1 MEFLIGFSETNID
14 SNQQN
19 THITTDTHRRGN
31 HQPHRLPPPREAP
44 SHHQTIPP
52 SGHPSITKPRPKADR
67 SQNHETPNGFAE
79 TSRHQRPP
87 MLAHALRAAT
97 TTSPKHDTGQIRLA
111 HKRHTRTKPRPPG
124 QQTTQSQ
131 QAIPPKPETHNTR
144 RSSIP
149 PHHHRTPEPRPSTT
163 KNPTIPPST
172 ESTP

>member
-1 MEFLIGFSETNID
+1 MRVKERTKSRRRNSMGVSPRDEGTHSRTGAVKCNGELMEFLIGFSETNID

-124 QQTTQSQ
+124 QQTTQS
-131 QAIPPKPETHNTR
+131 H
-144 RSSIP
+144 
-149 PHHHRTPEPRPSTT
+149 
-163 KNPTIPPST
+163 
-172 ESTP
+172 